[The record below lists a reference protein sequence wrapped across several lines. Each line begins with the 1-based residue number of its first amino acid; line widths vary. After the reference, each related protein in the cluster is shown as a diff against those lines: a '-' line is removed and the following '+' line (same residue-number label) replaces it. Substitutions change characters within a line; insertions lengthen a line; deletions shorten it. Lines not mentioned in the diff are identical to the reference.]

1 MPDDGPPNIAK
12 KIQYWTPRYAW
23 NRVAWAMYQ
32 KRNMDKPWLT
42 PQANRMLATMILP
55 DDVGIEW
62 GSGRSTRWFA
72 RKLKHLTSVENH
84 AGWHERVKAQLAE
97 RNVTNVDYRLLEV
110 TEGPDER
117 NTPYVRVVDSIANNS
132 LGFALVDGMAR
143 ATCANE
149 VVAKVK
155 PGGLL
160 IVDNINWFLDH
171 PTHSPASRFGKGHR
185 DDWRSFADRVK
196 NWRMIWT
203 SSGVTDTAIWI
214 KPA

>member
-1 MPDDGPPNIAK
+1 
-12 KIQYWTPRYAW
+12 
-23 NRVAWAMYQ
+23 
-32 KRNMDKPWLT
+32 
-42 PQANRMLATMILP
+42 
-55 DDVGIEW
+55 
-62 GSGRSTRWFA
+62 
-72 RKLKHLTSVENH
+72 VENH

-110 TEGPDER
+110 IEGPEER
-117 NTPYVRVVDSIANNS
+117 NTPYVRVVDSIADNS

-149 VVAKVK
+149 VITKVK

-160 IVDNINWFLDH
+160 VVDNINWFLDH
-171 PTHSPASRFGKGHR
+171 PTHSPASRFRKGHR
-185 DDWRSFADRVK
+185 DELWRSFAERMK